1 MKIEEQ
7 NAQYVQEF
15 LDNEIV
21 RLGELIEEYK
31 ANVKVMGEDF
41 NMDNPNGGMYSG
53 MELTQIHYEMEQKM
67 QYSAEAAND
76 IYFYKKLKNAP
87 YFARVDFKA
96 DGALREKTVY
106 IGLRTLQQHDTFE
119 MLVCD

>member
-1 MKIEEQ
+1 MLGKDMKIEEQ

-53 MELTQIHYEMEQKM
+53 MELTEIHHEMEKQFL
-67 QYSAEAAND
+67 YSEEASRD
-76 IYFYKKLKNAP
+76 IYFFKKLRNAP
-87 YFARVDFKA
+87 YFARVDFKIPFIV
-96 DGALREKTVY
+96 KTHSLKV
-106 IGLRTLQQHDTFE
+106 
-119 MLVCD
+119 

>member
-1 MKIEEQ
+1 MCEFIVLLTFADTIFFLFGGSILLGKDMKIEEQ

-15 LDNEIV
+15 LDNEII

-53 MELTQIHYEMEQKM
+53 MELTEIH
-67 QYSAEAAND
+67 
-76 IYFYKKLKNAP
+76 
-87 YFARVDFKA
+87 
-96 DGALREKTVY
+96 
-106 IGLRTLQQHDTFE
+106 H
-119 MLVCD
+119 

>member
-1 MKIEEQ
+1 MLGKDMKIEEQ

-53 MELTQIHYEMEQKM
+53 MELTEIHHEMEKQFLYSDANQKK
-67 QYSAEAAND
+67 AEE
-76 IYFYKKLKNAP
+76 F
-87 YFARVDFKA
+87 
-96 DGALREKTVY
+96 
-106 IGLRTLQQHDTFE
+106 LQQFGIQILTKPGSGG
-119 MLVCD
+119 CCKTATQNGG